1 MSSIAAHRRRGAAL
15 VAVATAGL
23 ALAAPP
29 AGAQFR
35 PSPWATINACDP
47 PAAPGS
53 VGVRVSV
60 PNRRDAAQWIR
71 VRIQFFDSSRLAW
84 RVVRAGAD
92 SGFTKL
98 SDGGTRVL
106 GGATFPFNAPPPG
119 AVLKLRGLVD
129 VEWRRGRRVLS
140 SAQVMTRGG
149 HADPDDPLLQVSAA
163 ICEIR
168 R

>member
-1 MSSIAAHRRRGAAL
+1 VLGTVTGVPRVLLAAVL
-15 VAVATAGL
+15 VT
-23 ALAAPP
+23 ALAAVAAAP

-35 PSPWATINACDP
+35 PHPWATVNVCDP
-47 PAAPGS
+47 PTAPGQ

-60 PNRRDAAQWIR
+60 PNRAEAAQWVRIR
-71 VRIQFFDSSRLAW
+71 VQFFDSARQAW
-84 RVVRAGAD
+84 RVVRAGGE
-92 SGFTKL
+92 SRFTKL

-119 AVLKLRGLVD
+119 TVLKLRGLVD

-140 SAQVMTRGG
+140 SAQVITRGG

>member
-1 MSSIAAHRRRGAAL
+1 VLDTVRRVPRALLVLVLATALAA
-15 VAVATAGL
+15 VAVAPAAGQVQ
-23 ALAAPP
+23 P
-29 AGAQFR
+29 R
-35 PSPWATINACDP
+35 PWATVNVCDP
-47 PAAPGS
+47 PQAPGR

-71 VRIQFFDSSRLAW
+71 VRIQFFDSARLAW

-106 GGATFPFNAPPPG
+106 GGTTFPFTPPQRG
-119 AVLKLRGLVD
+119 TAIKLRGLAD
-129 VEWRRGRRVLS
+129 IEWRRGRRVLS
-140 SAQVMTRGG
+140 RERVTTRGG
-149 HADPDDPLLQVSAA
+149 HANPADPLLQASAA
-163 ICEIR
+163 VCELR